1 MAPDRRERPGALAPH
16 PLVAAARDRRRQ
28 RTGDLAQDVALFGAL
43 LREVGV
49 PAPLSAVL
57 RAVRAA
63 DVVPAEHRADLL
75 VALRSCLAASV
86 EEAAVVDVVF
96 PVFFSAQPP
105 DVLGLADESGGGDDE
120 ASGGGEPDGLDAVAA
135 GTGARRVEG
144 SARRAT
150 WSSTGTGR
158 RASAS
163 VPERDRRIEDLAR
176 RCARALGTARSR
188 RRRPDDRGDLVDLR
202 ESLRHNLRFGGEIAD
217 LRRTRQRR
225 ERARLVVLCDL
236 STSMQPYTPFF
247 LAFVHALSK
256 AARSVECA
264 IFNVEVAM
272 VTDVFRRMPLGPAL
286 AWLEHRSVSLAGGTR
301 IGHCL
306 HGFTGA
312 LEARGALA
320 PTTTA
325 MVLSDGWDVGDG
337 DLLAR
342 EADRLRRQVG
352 RLVWL
357 DPHAAALDH
366 RPQVAGLRTVWP
378 FIDDYLDFSSVE
390 SLVGVVAHLEDA
402 RIRPRPARGTNRNEE
417 RNTG

>member
-1 MAPDRRERPGALAPH
+1 MTPDRPRALAPH

-28 RTGDLAQDVALFGAL
+28 RTGDLDHDVALFAAL
-43 LREVGV
+43 LRDVGV

-63 DVVPAEHRADLL
+63 ATVALERREDLQ
-75 VALRSCLAASV
+75 VALRSSLAASV

-96 PVFFSAQPP
+96 GVFWSVRAPEER
-105 DVLGLADESGGGDDE
+105 GLVDESGGGDDE
-120 ASGGGEPDGLDAVAA
+120 AAGEGGPDAA
-135 GTGARRVEG
+135 GGTAAGSGERRVDG
-144 SARRAT
+144 WTRRAT

-158 RASAS
+158 RVSAA
-163 VPERDRRIEDLAR
+163 VPDRDRRIEELAR

-188 RRRPDDRGDLVDLR
+188 RRRPDSRGDLVDLR
-202 ESLRHNLRFGGEIAD
+202 DSLRHNLRYGGEVAD
-217 LRRTRQRR
+217 LRRTRKRR

-247 LAFVHALSK
+247 LAFVQALTK
-256 AARSVECA
+256 AVRSVECA
-264 IFNVEVAM
+264 IFNVEVTL
-272 VTDVFRRMPLGPAL
+272 VTDVFRRMPLRPAL

-306 HGFTGA
+306 HGFTGE

-320 PTTTA
+320 PSTTA
-325 MVLSDGWDVGDG
+325 IVLSDGWDVGDA

-342 EADRLRRQVG
+342 EAARLHRQVG

-357 DPHAAALDH
+357 DPHAAATGY
-366 RPQVAGLRTVWP
+366 RPQVGGLRTVWP
-378 FIDDYLDFSSVE
+378 FLDDYLDFSTVE
-390 SLVGVVAHLEDA
+390 SLTAVVAHLEGMRD
-402 RIRPRPARGTNRNEE
+402 RPRPVRSTFDDDE
-417 RNTG
+417 RNAG

>member
-1 MAPDRRERPGALAPH
+1 MAGNRRERPGALAPH

-28 RTGDLAQDVALFGAL
+28 RTGDLTHDVPLFGAL
-43 LREVGV
+43 LRDLGV

-63 DVVPAEHRADLL
+63 DTVPLERRADLQ

-96 PVFFSAQPP
+96 GVFWSVEPP
-105 DVLGLADESGGGDDE
+105 EVLGLADESGGGDDG
-120 ASGGGEPDGLDAVAA
+120 ASGTGDPGGLDAA
-135 GTGARRVEG
+135 GIGNGARRVDG
-144 SARRAT
+144 SARRAS
-150 WSSTGTGR
+150 WSSSGTGR
-158 RASAS
+158 RVSAA
-163 VPERDRRIEDLAR
+163 VPERDRRVEELAR
-176 RCARALGTARSR
+176 RCARALGTTRSR
-188 RRRPDDRGDLVDLR
+188 RRRPDQRGDLVDLR
-202 ESLRHNLRFGGEIAD
+202 ESLRHNLRYAGEVAD
-217 LRRTRQRR
+217 LRRARQRR

-247 LAFVHALSK
+247 LAFVHALTK

-272 VTDVFRRMPLGPAL
+272 VTDVFRRMPLRPAL

-301 IGHCL
+301 IGHSL

-325 MVLSDGWDVGDG
+325 IVLSDGWDVGDG

-342 EADRLRRQVG
+342 EATRLRRQVG

-357 DPHAAALDH
+357 DPHAAALDY

-402 RIRPRPARGTNRNEE
+402 RIRPRSVCGTNRNDE

>member
-1 MAPDRRERPGALAPH
+1 MPPDQRAGPARLAPH
-16 PLVAAARDRRRQ
+16 FAVAAARDRRRQ
-28 RTGDLAQDVALFGAL
+28 RTGELAHDVALFAAL
-43 LREVGV
+43 LRDVGV
-49 PAPLSAVL
+49 PAPLAAVL

-63 DVVPAEHRADLL
+63 DAVALERRTDLQ
-75 VALRSCLAASV
+75 VALRSSLAASI
-86 EEAAVVDVVF
+86 EEAAVLDEAFGVF
-96 PVFFSAQPP
+96 WSAEPP
-105 DVLGLADESGGGDDE
+105 EVLGLVNESGDGNEE
-120 ASGGGEPDGLDAVAA
+120 APSSGEPDEVAA
-135 GTGARRVEG
+135 GAGGTGARQIEA

-158 RASAS
+158 RVSAPI
-163 VPERDRRIEDLAR
+163 PERDRQIEDLAR
-176 RCARALGTARSR
+176 RCARALGTAPSR
-188 RRRPDDRGDLVDLR
+188 RRRPHKDGDIVDLR
-202 ESLRHNLRFGGEIAD
+202 ESLRHNLRFGGEVAD

-236 STSMQPYTPFF
+236 STSMQPFTPFF
-247 LAFVHALSK
+247 LAFVHALTK
-256 AARSVECA
+256 AVRSVECA

-272 VTDVFRRMPLGPAL
+272 VTDVFRRMPLRSAL
-286 AWLEHRSVSLAGGTR
+286 AWLEHRSISLAGGTR

-312 LEARGALA
+312 LEASGALA

-325 MVLSDGWDVGDG
+325 MVLSDGWDVGDH

-342 EADRLRRQVG
+342 EAARLRRQVG

-366 RPQVAGLRTVWP
+366 RPQVAGLRTVWS

-390 SLVGVVAHLEDA
+390 SLAEVVAHLEDV
-402 RIRPRPARGTNRNEE
+402 RIRPRPGTARKHNEE
-417 RNTG
+417 RNAG